1 MVDTSHG
8 HKRIVKYLP
17 LLALILVFAV
27 FVWFEGYKLFDL
39 DTFKAYHQVIK
50 DYIADNFILYLFV
63 FASIYA
69 FSTAISFPGATIL
82 SLLGGYFFGT
92 FYGGLGIVFGATVG
106 AIILF
111 LAAKL
116 AFSDL
121 LRAKVAPYI
130 KRFEKGFQEDA
141 ASYLLMLRLIPLF
154 PFFVVNL
161 VPAFL
166 NVSFSVYALTT
177 FFGILPASFIYA
189 GLGAAV
195 DNLLELESLN
205 LSFFGRAEIWM
216 PLAGLALLS
225 FLPVL
230 FKKFKKKSSRL

>member
-1 MVDTSHG
+1 MVDHG
-8 HKRIVKYLP
+8 NNHNRVLKYLP
-17 LLALILVFAV
+17 LLALFLVFGL
-27 FVWFEGYKLFDL
+27 FVWFEGYTLFDL
-39 DTFKAYHQVIK
+39 AVLKAYHQL
-50 DYIADNFILYLFV
+50 IAEAIQENFWLYLLGFI
-63 FASIYA
+63 SIYTI
-69 FSTAISFPGATIL
+69 STAISFPGATIL

-92 FYGGLGIVFGATVG
+92 LYGGLGIVIGATTG
-106 AIILF
+106 ATLLF

-116 AFSDL
+116 AFSDF
-121 LRAKVAPYI
+121 LRPKVAPYI

-141 ASYLLMLRLIPLF
+141 VSYLLMLRLMPIF

-166 NVSFSVYALTT
+166 NVTFGIYVVTT

-205 LSFFGRAEIWM
+205 LSFFGRPEIWM

-230 FKKFKKKSSRL
+230 FKRARKGRMK